1 MTRVAKWPNL
11 WGSEAV
17 YLTYHLTFLF
27 SAPAELVEASVMG
40 LGMRELVVILLVVL
54 VVFGAKKLRTV
65 GSDLGHAVRGLQEGH
80 ERGRGRAE
88 QPAEA
93 DPLGELRTR
102 SSPRS
107 RRRPRRSPSGA
118 PDLFE
123 GRFSEILIIFV
134 LALIVLGPEKLPRV
148 VSEVGRWLGRARAM
162 ARQFREQLEEEV
174 QLEEAR
180 KSPDAA
186 SPPPPAAAT
195 APPPEATPPSTPE
208 PEPPSH
214 RRRRRTPSPTPTRR
228 MPPAPIPRCAAPASR
243 ERR

>member
-1 MTRVAKWPNL
+1 MRDL
-11 WGSEAV
+11 WV
-17 YLTYHLTFLF
+17 
-27 SAPAELVEASVMG
+27 

-88 QPAEA
+88 RPAEA
-93 DPLGELRTR
+93 DPLRRRRTR
-102 SSPRS
+102 SSRKS
-107 RRRPRRSPSGA
+107 RRRARRRPTGA
-118 PDLFE
+118 ADLFE

-148 VSEVGRWLGRARAM
+148 VGELGRWVGRARAM

-180 KSPDAA
+180 KAQRAA
-186 SPPPPAAAT
+186 PPPPPPRRPPPPPRHRAAA
-195 APPPEATPPSTPE
+195 ARRHRRAGPQPPLPPPPPTF
-208 PEPPSH
+208 SH
-214 RRRRRTPSPTPTRR
+214 AQRDR
-228 MPPAPIPRCAAPASR
+228 
-243 ERR
+243 